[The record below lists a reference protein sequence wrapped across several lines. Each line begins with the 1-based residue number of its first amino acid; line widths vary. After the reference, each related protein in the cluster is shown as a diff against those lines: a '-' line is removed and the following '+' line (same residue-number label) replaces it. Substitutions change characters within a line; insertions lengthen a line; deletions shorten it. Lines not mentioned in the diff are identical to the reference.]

1 MIMTV
6 IISVV
11 VKTFFRSRDEDRDL
25 GLQVST
31 RLRPWPSGLETETK
45 TWTEWTRVSR
55 PWSRDH
61 NTGHY
66 QSYHVIS
73 FV

>member
-45 TWTEWTRVSR
+45 TWTE
-55 PWSRDH
+55 
-61 NTGHY
+61 
-66 QSYHVIS
+66 
-73 FV
+73 